1 MHWMLID
8 LAPRVL
14 PELDKQLW
22 PCADWQSEQ
31 RPPVSAVSKVT
42 GRDVQ
47 LDLPKSSDYLL
58 LVGTVLSTPWIR
70 RAPTRLLERAFR

>member
-14 PELDKQLW
+14 PEVDKQLW

-31 RPPVSAVSKVT
+31 RPLISAVSKVT
-42 GRDVQ
+42 AGT
-47 LDLPKSSDYLL
+47 SSQTFRR
-58 LVGTVLSTPWIR
+58 VRIICPWWVLHSAR
-70 RAPTRLLERAFR
+70 RGYGELRLGS